1 MIKGI
6 TISNGKLRLVLIP
19 ENDIDEATLKSIDGA
34 TCKLIT
40 ENLRVFDQT
49 VSKGIV
55 IEAEIKETPSKQKP
69 GA

>member
-69 GA
+69 GT